1 MSRERNL
8 TPSVLGRGSVDAS
21 DIIEIHQ
28 LLGLYGHIVDA
39 KEWDRFAELFVADA
53 VLDYTGV
60 RAPTVVHGVGEI
72 SGYFRDANHPSAH
85 HVTNIV
91 VTDVDG
97 AVRVKSKF
105 FAPYTRST
113 HDPLRW
119 FGGDYDDVVVRT
131 PGGWRFQRRVCT
143 GRWQFTPGEQEELP
157 EHRRTW

>member
-1 MSRERNL
+1 ME
-8 TPSVLGRGSVDAS
+8 AS

-28 LLGLYGHIVDA
+28 LLGLYGHVVDA
-39 KEWDRFAELFVADA
+39 KEWDRFAELFEADA

-60 RAPTVVHGVGEI
+60 RAPRVFSGLEEI
-72 SGYFRDANHPSAH
+72 RQYFRDANHPSAH

-91 VTDVDG
+91 VSEVAG
-97 AVRVKSKF
+97 EVRVQSKF

-131 PGGWRFQRRVCT
+131 PAGWRFHRRVCT

>member
-8 TPSVLGRGSVDAS
+8 TQSLVGRGSVDAS

-28 LLGLYGHIVDA
+28 LLGLYGHVVDA
-39 KEWDRFAELFVADA
+39 KDWDRFTELFEADA

-60 RAPTVVHGVGEI
+60 RAPRVFHGLNEI
-72 SGYFRDANHPSAH
+72 AGYFRDANHPSAH

-91 VTDVDG
+91 VFQDG
-97 AVRVKSKF
+97 GEVRVKSKF
-105 FAPYTRST
+105 FAPYTRT
-113 HDPLRW
+113 VHDPRRW

-131 PGGWRFQRRVCT
+131 ADGWRFRRRVCT